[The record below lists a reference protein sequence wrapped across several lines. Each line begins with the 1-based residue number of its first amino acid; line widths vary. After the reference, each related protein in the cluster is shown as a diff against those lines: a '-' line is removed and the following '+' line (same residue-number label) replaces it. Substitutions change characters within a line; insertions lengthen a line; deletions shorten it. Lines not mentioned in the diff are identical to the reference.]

1 LFAGFCYT
9 LSIMKNKLEQAEIK
23 LGAIQVNGKGRADV
37 NISLLLRSD
46 EQCNQALEWLQA
58 NRSEIKLTNGRTAL
72 INWTKVQVI
81 QDASHGWGIG
91 RPLYTAAFGQWN
103 Y

>member
-1 LFAGFCYT
+1 
-9 LSIMKNKLEQAEIK
+9 MMNNKLEQAEIK
-23 LGAIQVNGKGRADV
+23 LGAIQANGKGRVDV
-37 NISLLLRSD
+37 NISLLLRSN

-58 NRSEIKLTNGRTAL
+58 NRSEIKLTNGRTAI